1 MGATKRNDYQGGL
14 GRTLLLFFFSLSFF
28 PSSFQIMI
36 ELLLIVRDIVRCDS

>member
-14 GRTLLLFFFSLSFF
+14 GRTLLFFFSLSFF

-36 ELLLIVRDIVRCDS
+36 ELLLIVRGIVRCDS